1 MKSNDPRD
9 NSLLDQCP
17 TVLVA
22 VDFSQCCRL
31 ALKTVRDLFGDKGA
45 RFILLH
51 VVDSNFIQQWTR
63 HRVEDEGEVKK
74 RLFLQAKAWLEEF
87 VKEERLDGERVKR
100 IVSEGVPFLEAG
112 CRERRGHDRCGN
124 LWQGIGR
131 YGHNVFRE
139 HRREGLEIRHSAC
152 PLCPAHKGAKGFCQ
166 EELKHQCGC
175 VQAWGG
181 EGHEKLGTD
190 QGGRC

>member
-1 MKSNDPRD
+1 MKSDDPRD
-9 NSLLDQCP
+9 NSLLHQCP

-51 VVDSNFIQQWTR
+51 VVDSNFIQQYTR

-100 IVSEGVPFLEAG
+100 IVSEGIPFLEINRQAVENDADMIVVG
-112 CRERRGHDRCGN
+112 TCGKA
-124 LWQGIGR
+124 LGDMDTIFFGSTAEKVLR
-131 YGHNVFRE
+131 FVTR
-139 HRREGLEIRHSAC
+139 
-152 PLCPAHKGAKGFCQ
+152 PVLCVPPTKEQRVSVK
-166 EELKHQCGC
+166 KS
-175 VQAWGG
+175 
-181 EGHEKLGTD
+181 
-190 QGGRC
+190 